1 MTGQLA
7 ITVAY
12 GAPGVEAIVPLTL
25 PIGTTVAQAVAASG
39 LRERFA
45 LTDET
50 IGYAIYGQ
58 RADGDTPLAEGDRIE
73 LTRPLIADAKQI
85 RRTRA
90 AGKPV
95 PKTAMRKRRR
105 PGDL

>member
-1 MTGQLA
+1 MTRELA

-12 GAPGVEAIVPLTL
+12 AAPGAEAIVPLTL
-25 PIGTTVAQAVAASG
+25 PAGATVEQAVIASG

-45 LTDET
+45 LTDPT

-58 RADGDTPLAEGDRIE
+58 RADGDTPLADGDRIE

-85 RRTRA
+85 RRARA
-90 AGKPV
+90 AGTPL
-95 PKTAMRKRRR
+95 PKAPLRKRRQ
-105 PGDL
+105 